1 MSINPI
7 DLGNIDALP
16 WQDFEAIKIE
26 AQRIRRDLAT
36 ADELIKDAIA
46 RYKKKKLTA
55 RSKKQAEELAT
66 MFVDLEGYDSP
77 DDIQDAY
84 GYESI
89 TERERDRLMSLW
101 EAREQAR
108 HNNGIFTD
116 RVIEMLEIARRVIGD
131 KYRDTLDMA
140 DTMQR
145 VADQQR
151 EQLTREKWEGS
162 KSTR

>member
-1 MSINPI
+1 MDLTESQIN
-7 DLGNIDALP
+7 ALP

-46 RYKKKKLTA
+46 RHKKRKLSA

-66 MFVDLEGYDSP
+66 MFVDLDGYDGP

-84 GYESI
+84 GYGSI

-116 RVIEMLEIARRVIGD
+116 RVIEMLEIARRVISD
-131 KYRDTLDMA
+131 KYRDQLDLA
-140 DTMQR
+140 DTMER
-145 VADQQR
+145 LDADQRRRLLQ
-151 EQLTREKWEGS
+151 EQWEG
-162 KSTR
+162 KR